1 MLTCLVTN
9 SIIETEM
16 RRGGSVG
23 LPIKDCRAYNMR
35 NNIISLDYSL
45 ENLWI
50 EVRSKNKISPVLF
63 ESSTKLATKMLRK

>member
-16 RRGGSVG
+16 RSGGSVG
-23 LPIKDCRAYNMR
+23 LPIKDCRTYNMR

>member
-1 MLTCLVTN
+1 
-9 SIIETEM
+9 M

-23 LPIKDCRAYNMR
+23 LPIKDCRTYNMR